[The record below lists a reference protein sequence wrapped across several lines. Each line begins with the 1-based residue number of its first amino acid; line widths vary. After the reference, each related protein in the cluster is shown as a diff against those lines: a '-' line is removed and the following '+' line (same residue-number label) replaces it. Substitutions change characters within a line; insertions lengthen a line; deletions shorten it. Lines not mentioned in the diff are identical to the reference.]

1 MDIKYKILELVFY
14 FRVITR
20 ISWNSILTRGTIVK
34 TSGRNVWSTMGSSG
48 AQTYLRVSETS
59 PGSSA
64 EAPPSGELRDQRG
77 LQADINLPSPLGT
90 AGGLRNKCRNTWG
103 KISSSA
109 SPFRGEKMS
118 SPVILVSHCGS
129 SVFQACSLYKWQHH
143 QHWLRLCSADFARS
157 WRWSR

>member
-1 MDIKYKILELVFY
+1 MVFY
-14 FRVITR
+14 CRAITR
-20 ISWNSILTRGTIVK
+20 ISWNSILTRGTIVR

-90 AGGLRNKCRNTWG
+90 AGGLRNKCRNT
-103 KISSSA
+103 
-109 SPFRGEKMS
+109 
-118 SPVILVSHCGS
+118 
-129 SVFQACSLYKWQHH
+129 
-143 QHWLRLCSADFARS
+143 
-157 WRWSR
+157 